1 MALSSPVLV
10 VNQNYQPLNVCN
22 ARRAIV
28 LIDRGKAELL
38 ANGRGAVHSVSRI
51 FPVPSVIRLIYMVKR
66 PLMRRRLSRQGGLL
80 PRRLRLPVLRQ
91 GDERADARPH
101 PASFEERGPRMGER
115 RQRLH
120 TLQPPQSRPDPQ
132 RGQHEAPQRAESPPA
147 QPLLHLP
154 PQTHPRRVAPVYPLG
169 GLSLGTIIFRE
180 ETSHIFRTCVM
191 WPCARGVMRL

>member
-66 PLMRRRLSRQGGLL
+66 PLMRRRLSRRAVFYRDGFACQYCGKETRELTLDHIRPRSRNGAHEWENVVSACIPCNHHKAGLT
-80 PRRLRLPVLRQ
+80 PREANMRLRKEPKAPRPNPYYIFHHRPIL
-91 GDERADARPH
+91 DEWRPFI
-101 PASFEERGPRMGER
+101 PW
-115 RQRLH
+115 
-120 TLQPPQSRPDPQ
+120 
-132 RGQHEAPQRAESPPA
+132 AE
-147 QPLLHLP
+147 
-154 PQTHPRRVAPVYPLG
+154 
-169 GLSLGTIIFRE
+169 
-180 ETSHIFRTCVM
+180 
-191 WPCARGVMRL
+191 